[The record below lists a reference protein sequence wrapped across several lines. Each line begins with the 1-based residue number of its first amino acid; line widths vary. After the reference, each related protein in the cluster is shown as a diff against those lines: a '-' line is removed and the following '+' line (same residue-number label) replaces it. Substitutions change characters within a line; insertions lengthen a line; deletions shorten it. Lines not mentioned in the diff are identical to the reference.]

1 MPLSDTFDKLKAS
14 VLGVK
19 TTKIDKRLDKAVRD
33 ISLYKSQSGRNGYI
47 DLVRSVIAQSGQID
61 IGTGG
66 QGLFGQAATPA
77 MMGQGGRLMRYRTY
91 EAIISNISYC
101 HRALNVL
108 TDNILSPD
116 DITKVSLD
124 VKPVEQI
131 TDEVSTETVVN
142 LVEEIIKRLKLEQH
156 LTKIVKNTL
165 EYGDYFCEIADTK
178 TALTSRAIIAEY
190 HQYLDKG
197 EINTDRETVVVE
209 GDEFKKSDFK
219 DTKITIDYSAFTEA
233 SEGDEKS
240 SDDKKEEDEKN
251 LKDIHLV
258 YHVPKFVVKLQSDLF
273 PLCFGYLIFPR
284 ALSIPQLAIQDQI
297 VNNICLAILKNIEK
311 KIPQAKELQDNEDL
325 KDIIRSMIKT
335 SDYSRSLNIR
345 YVPPDKIEHFHIP
358 SDKYYPYGESIFDS
372 CQYNAKVLIALETA
386 LAVHR
391 LSRSIEKRKIAIEI
405 GLPRDAKKAIE
416 KMKEEFRKRKISL
429 DSFGT
434 VDTIPS
440 MITTFE
446 DIYIPQKDGKAFVD
460 VSTFNEG
467 GVDVRGKVD
476 ELKFMR
482 DSIVACLGVPASFL
496 NIEENLSNKAALS
509 EENILFARTIVG
521 HQKYITHQINSLLY
535 KVITLIKPDIAL
547 ELLDTVLIALAP
559 PKSLQFEREARYLS
573 DLANMIDT
581 MDRIG
586 IPKEY
591 AKKKYLSQIDWSE
604 IEKYKVDE
612 DIDKGMGTEK
622 EEEQPGFGGG
632 GAY

>member
-1 MPLSDTFDKLKAS
+1 MPLSDTFDKLKSS

-19 TTKIDKRLDKAVRD
+19 TTKIDKTLDKAVRD
-33 ISLYKSQSGRNGYI
+33 ISMYKSQSGRNGYI
-47 DLVRSVIAQSGQID
+47 DLVRSVIAKSGQID

-91 EAIISNISYC
+91 EAIVSNISYC
-101 HRALNVL
+101 FRALSVL

-116 DITKVSLD
+116 DITKISLD
-124 VKPVEQI
+124 IKPIEQI
-131 TDEVSTETVVN
+131 TDEISTETIVN
-142 LVEEIIKRLKLEQH
+142 LVEEIIKRVKLEQH
-156 LTKIVKNTL
+156 LTRIVRNTL
-165 EYGDYFCEIADTK
+165 KFGDYFCEIADTK

-190 HQYLDKG
+190 HQYLDANK
-197 EINTDRETVVVE
+197 INTDKETIVIE
-209 GDEFKKSDFK
+209 SDEFKKSDFN
-219 DTKITIDYSAFTEA
+219 TKITIDYSAFTEA
-233 SEGDEKS
+233 EVSEEGEKS
-240 SDDKKEEDEKN
+240 KDDDEEDEMN
-251 LKDIHLV
+251 LNDVHLV
-258 YHVPKFVVKLQSDLF
+258 YHEPKFVVKLQSDLF

-311 KIPQAKELQDNEDL
+311 RIPQAKELQDNEDL
-325 KDIIRSMIKT
+325 KDIIRTMIKT
-335 SDYSRSLNIR
+335 SDFSRSLNIR
-345 YVPPDKIEHFHIP
+345 FVPADKIEHFHIP
-358 SDKYYPYGESIFDS
+358 SDKYFPYGESIFDA

-386 LAVHR
+386 LAIHR
-391 LSRSIEKRKIAIEI
+391 LTRSIEKRKVAIEI

-496 NIEENLSNKAALS
+496 NIEENLSSKAALS

-521 HQKYITHQINSLLY
+521 HQKYFTHQINNLLY
-535 KVITLIKPDIAL
+535 KVITLVKPDIAL

-622 EEEQPGFGGG
+622 EEETPGFGGG
-632 GAY
+632 AF